1 MGVKH
6 SIQAI
11 SVSHPFSMN
20 KKIDQFLSERLPD
33 LMDEHKLA
41 DRSDLMDL
49 DKDFQGI
56 EARMEELEGWKKGF
70 EVRISEDEHRI
81 ERIKYKLGLK

>member
-33 LMDEHKLA
+33 LMDEYKLA

-56 EARMEELEGWKKGF
+56 EGRMEELEGWKKGF

>member
-33 LMDEHKLA
+33 LMDEYKLA

-56 EARMEELEGWKKGF
+56 EGRMEELEGWKKGF

-81 ERIKYKLGLK
+81 ERIKYILVLK